1 MKREVENLRKY
12 AENHKRI
19 NKNLINELEK
29 IRTGIETIGI
39 TNTKKRLEMITVN
52 AEKKRGIQIII
63 EQIIKKKGPNIRII
77 RVFKTT

>member
-63 EQIIKKKGPNIRII
+63 EQIIKTKGPNIRII